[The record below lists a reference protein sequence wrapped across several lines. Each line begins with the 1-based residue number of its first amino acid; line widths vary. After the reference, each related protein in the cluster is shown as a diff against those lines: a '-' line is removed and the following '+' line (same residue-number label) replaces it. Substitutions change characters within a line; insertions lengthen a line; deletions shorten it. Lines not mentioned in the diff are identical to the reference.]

1 MENPVTTETMI
12 KNFQNQNPI
21 LDSPGPGGEWG
32 NMVVNM
38 TPVGQT
44 PTGARRVRPSLMG
57 PKKVVKVGCWNVRMM
72 FQSGKLAQVANEF
85 RKYNLNI
92 LGISECRWPNSGKFS
107 CSSGESIYYSGRD
120 DDQHPSGVALMVDR
134 YANSCLI
141 EWRPV
146 SDRIISARFNS
157 RYAKLTVIQCYARRT
172 MQMKR
177 QRRRFTSSY
186 KQKYRVPSHDVSN
199 HGDIKN
205 VPNWFCCLM
214 MAFCQPNL

>member
-157 RYAKLTVIQCYARRT
+157 RYAKLTVIQCYAPMNNADEET
-172 MQMKR
+172 KEAFYQ
-177 QRRRFTSSY
+177 QL
-186 KQKYRVPSHDVSN
+186 QAEIQRVPSHDVSMLI
-199 HGDIKN
+199 GDFNAK
-205 VPNWFCCLM
+205 VGSVRYYE
-214 MAFCQPNL
+214 